1 MDRNLYVIISSNRDL
16 EDGTYSKGTLQ
27 LKYTLL
33 NGIYCLSLFS
43 ANNNIYNFSNNTS
56 DIITTTIAAVDT
68 DYIIPAGAYLASNIT
83 SALNTLLNPA
93 ITVTYDSITLK
104 LTFTSAAA
112 FDLTF
117 SSVELQN
124 KLGFTSLTVSSDAL
138 NTVTSTNPIEL
149 FVDKFFIV
157 FENQSSNIAGP
168 DNFEASFMIRNDYA
182 AVVTE
187 NFKILYD
194 QTIIFR
200 NTNYLKFRFVNI
212 YNREI
217 DIGSNWSLLMKKI
230 K

>member
-1 MDRNLYVIISSNRDL
+1 MDRNLYVFVSSNKDL

-33 NGIYCLSLFS
+33 NGIFCLSLFS
-43 ANNNIYNFSNNTS
+43 ANNNIYNFSNNTE

-68 DYIIPAGAYLASNIT
+68 DYVIPSGAYLASNIT
-83 SALNTLLNPA
+83 TELNTLLNPD
-93 ITVTYDSITLK
+93 ITVTYDPITLK
-104 LTFTSAAA
+104 FTFSSADQ

-138 NTVTSTNPIEL
+138 NTITSDQPIEL
-149 FVDKFFIV
+149 FIDKFFIV
-157 FENQSSNIAGP
+157 FENQCSNIAGP
-168 DNFEASFMIRNDYA
+168 DNFEASFLIRNDYS

-200 NTNYLKFRFVNI
+200 NVNYLKFKFVNV

-230 K
+230 A